1 MNQLEFQKFID
12 PSFVTWESVKQTLM
26 SSDNLLVTGSN
37 FSDDSIIFEST
48 VIFNAGKSATLNLD
62 SNQFVILQSG
72 STGTNTATFVLTQ
85 AYDLTNNLCVLP
97 ASIGS
102 IFAKAII
109 PGTDLV
115 SYNFL
120 LFRVN

>member
-1 MNQLEFQKFID
+1 MNQQEFQKFID

-26 SSDNLLVTGSN
+26 SSSNILVTGSN
-37 FSDDSIIFEST
+37 FSDDSIVFQST
-48 VIFNAGKSATLNLD
+48 VIFNAGKGATLNLA

-72 STGTNTATFVLTQ
+72 STGLNTVTFAITQ

-102 IFAKAII
+102 IFAKAVI
-109 PGTDLV
+109 PGSDLV

>member
-1 MNQLEFQKFID
+1 MNQQEFQKFIH

-26 SSDNLLVTGSN
+26 SSSNILVTGSN

-48 VIFNAGKSATLNLD
+48 VIFNSNKGLNLNLNN
-62 SNQFVILQSG
+62 NQFIILQSG
-72 STGTNTATFVLTQ
+72 SIVPTNPTFLITQ

-97 ASIGS
+97 GSIGS
-102 IFAKAII
+102 IYAKSVI
-109 PGTDLV
+109 PGTDQI

>member
-1 MNQLEFQKFID
+1 MTQQEFQKFID

-26 SSDNLLVTGSN
+26 SSDNKLVTGSN
-37 FSDDSIIFEST
+37 FSDDSIIFQGT
-48 VIFNAGKSATLNLD
+48 LIFNAGKAATLNLD

-72 STGTNTATFVLTQ
+72 STFFNNGTFAWTQ
-85 AYDLTNNLCVLP
+85 AYDLTNNLCILP

-102 IFAKAII
+102 IFAKAVI

>member
-1 MNQLEFQKFID
+1 MTQQEFQNFID
-12 PSFVTWESVKQTLM
+12 PSFVTWESVKQSLM
-26 SSDNLLVTGSN
+26 SADNHLVTGSS

-48 VIFNAGKSATLNLD
+48 LIFNSGKGSILNLD

-72 STGTNTATFVLTQ
+72 STGTQTTFALTQ

-102 IFAKAII
+102 IFAKEIV